1 MVFIFCQSMILTYN
15 VAMVKDNFSDETENL
30 HLRKILAT
38 NIRNLRAK
46 YHLTQERLAENA
58 EISLP
63 YLSDIEHCKTWVS
76 DKTLM
81 KLAKALHT
89 EPSQLLDEIS
99 SDYKQNS
106 ENLSEERIVDIIYQE
121 KKEIIKSIN
130 KLCDETIQK
139 ILDLE

>member
-1 MVFIFCQSMILTYN
+1 MP
-15 VAMVKDNFSDETENL
+15 KDNFSDEAENL
-30 HLRKILAT
+30 YLRKILST

-89 EPSQLLDEIS
+89 EPSQLLEDT
-99 SDYKQNS
+99 
-106 ENLSEERIVDIIYQE
+106 NLLSNKNTEKLTEEKIAEIIYQE
-121 KKEIIKSIN
+121 KKEMIKSIN
-130 KLCDETIQK
+130 KFCDDTIQK

>member
-1 MVFIFCQSMILTYN
+1 MILTYN
-15 VAMVKDNFSDETENL
+15 DFMPKDNFSDEAENL
-30 HLRKILAT
+30 YLRKILST

-76 DKTLM
+76 DKTLI

-89 EPSQLLDEIS
+89 EPSQLLEDT
-99 SDYKQNS
+99 
-106 ENLSEERIVDIIYQE
+106 NLLSNKNTEKLTEEKIADIIYQE
-121 KKEIIKSIN
+121 KKEMIKSIN
-130 KLCDETIQK
+130 KFCDDTIQK

>member
-1 MVFIFCQSMILTYN
+1 MP
-15 VAMVKDNFSDETENL
+15 KDNFSDEAENL
-30 HLRKILAT
+30 YLRKILST

-76 DKTLM
+76 DKTLI
-81 KLAKALHT
+81 KLAKALHS
-89 EPSQLLDEIS
+89 EPSQLLEDT
-99 SDYKQNS
+99 
-106 ENLSEERIVDIIYQE
+106 NLLSNKNTEKITEEKIADIIYQE
-121 KKEIIKSIN
+121 KKEMIKSIN
-130 KLCDETIQK
+130 KFCDDTIQK

>member
-1 MVFIFCQSMILTYN
+1 MILTYN
-15 VAMVKDNFSDETENL
+15 DSMPKDNFSDEAENL
-30 HLRKILAT
+30 YLRKILST

-76 DKTLM
+76 DKTLI

-89 EPSQLLDEIS
+89 EPSHLLEDT
-99 SDYKQNS
+99 
-106 ENLSEERIVDIIYQE
+106 NLLSNKNTEKLTEEKIADIIYQE
-121 KKEIIKSIN
+121 KKEMIKSIN
-130 KLCDETIQK
+130 KFCDDTIQK

>member
-1 MVFIFCQSMILTYN
+1 MILTYN
-15 VAMVKDNFSDETENL
+15 DFMPKDNFSDKAENL
-30 HLRKILAT
+30 YLRKILST

-76 DKTLM
+76 DKTLI
-81 KLAKALHT
+81 KLAKALHS
-89 EPSQLLDEIS
+89 EPSQLLEDT
-99 SDYKQNS
+99 
-106 ENLSEERIVDIIYQE
+106 NLLSNKNTEKLTEEKIADIIYQE
-121 KKEIIKSIN
+121 KKEMIKSIN
-130 KLCDETIQK
+130 KFCDDTIQK

>member
-1 MVFIFCQSMILTYN
+1 MILTYN
-15 VAMVKDNFSDETENL
+15 DSMPKDNFSDKVENL
-30 HLRKILAT
+30 YLRKILST

-76 DKTLM
+76 DKTLI

-89 EPSQLLDEIS
+89 EPSQLLEDT
-99 SDYKQNS
+99 
-106 ENLSEERIVDIIYQE
+106 NLLSNKNTEKLTEEKIADIIYQE
-121 KKEIIKSIN
+121 KKEMIKSIN
-130 KLCDETIQK
+130 KFCDDTIQK
-139 ILDLE
+139 ILDLK

>member
-1 MVFIFCQSMILTYN
+1 MP
-15 VAMVKDNFSDETENL
+15 KDNFSDEAENL
-30 HLRKILAT
+30 YLRKILST

-76 DKTLM
+76 DKTLI

-89 EPSQLLDEIS
+89 EPSQLLEDT
-99 SDYKQNS
+99 
-106 ENLSEERIVDIIYQE
+106 NLLSNKNTEKLTEEKIADIIYQE
-121 KKEIIKSIN
+121 KKEMIKSIN
-130 KLCDETIQK
+130 KFCDDTIQK

>member
-1 MVFIFCQSMILTYN
+1 MILTYN
-15 VAMVKDNFSDETENL
+15 DSMPKDNFSDEAENL
-30 HLRKILAT
+30 YLRKILST

-76 DKTLM
+76 DKTLI
-81 KLAKALHT
+81 KLAKALHS
-89 EPSQLLDEIS
+89 EPSQLLE
-99 SDYKQNS
+99 YT
-106 ENLSEERIVDIIYQE
+106 NLLSNKNTEKLTEEKIADIIYQE
-121 KKEIIKSIN
+121 KKEMIKAIN
-130 KLCDETIQK
+130 KFCDDTIQK

>member
-1 MVFIFCQSMILTYN
+1 MILTYN
-15 VAMVKDNFSDETENL
+15 GFMPKDNFSDEAENL
-30 HLRKILAT
+30 YLRKILST

-76 DKTLM
+76 DKTLI

-89 EPSQLLDEIS
+89 EPSQLLEDT
-99 SDYKQNS
+99 
-106 ENLSEERIVDIIYQE
+106 NLLSNKNTEKLTEEKIADIIYQE
-121 KKEIIKSIN
+121 KKEMIKSIN
-130 KLCDETIQK
+130 KFCDDTIQK

>member
-1 MVFIFCQSMILTYN
+1 MILTYN
-15 VAMVKDNFSDETENL
+15 DFMPKDNFSDEAENL
-30 HLRKILAT
+30 YLRKILST

-76 DKTLM
+76 DKTLI
-81 KLAKALHT
+81 KLAKALHS
-89 EPSQLLDEIS
+89 EPSQLLADT
-99 SDYKQNS
+99 
-106 ENLSEERIVDIIYQE
+106 NLLSNKNTEKLTEKKIADIIYQE
-121 KKEIIKSIN
+121 KKEMIKSIN
-130 KLCDETIQK
+130 KFCDDTIQK

>member
-1 MVFIFCQSMILTYN
+1 MILTYN
-15 VAMVKDNFSDETENL
+15 ISMSKETFSDETENL
-30 HLRKILAT
+30 YLRKILST
-38 NIRNLRAK
+38 NIRTLRAK

-76 DKTLM
+76 DKTLI

-89 EPSQLLDEIS
+89 EPSQLLEDINTIS
-99 SDYKQNS
+99 NKNT
-106 ENLSEERIVDIIYQE
+106 EKLNEEKIAQIIYQE
-121 KKEIIKSIN
+121 KKEMIKSIN
-130 KLCDETIQK
+130 KFCDDTIQK

>member
-1 MVFIFCQSMILTYN
+1 MP
-15 VAMVKDNFSDETENL
+15 KDNFSDKAENL
-30 HLRKILAT
+30 YLRKILST

-76 DKTLM
+76 DKTLI

-89 EPSQLLDEIS
+89 EPSQLLEDT
-99 SDYKQNS
+99 
-106 ENLSEERIVDIIYQE
+106 NLLSNKNTEKLTEEKIADIIYQE
-121 KKEIIKSIN
+121 KKEMIKSIN
-130 KLCDETIQK
+130 KFCDDTIQK

>member
-1 MVFIFCQSMILTYN
+1 MILTYN
-15 VAMVKDNFSDETENL
+15 ISMPKETFSDETENL
-30 HLRKILAT
+30 YLRKILST
-38 NIRNLRAK
+38 NIRTLRAK

-76 DKTLM
+76 DKTLI

-89 EPSQLLDEIS
+89 EPSQLLEDINTIS
-99 SDYKQNS
+99 NKKTEKLN
-106 ENLSEERIVDIIYQE
+106 EEKIAQIIYQE
-121 KKEIIKSIN
+121 KKEMIKSIN
-130 KLCDETIQK
+130 KFCDDTIQK

>member
-1 MVFIFCQSMILTYN
+1 MILTYN
-15 VAMVKDNFSDETENL
+15 DFMPKDNFSDKAENL
-30 HLRKILAT
+30 YLRKILST

-76 DKTLM
+76 DKTLI

-89 EPSQLLDEIS
+89 EPSQLLEDT
-99 SDYKQNS
+99 NF
-106 ENLSEERIVDIIYQE
+106 LSNKNTEKLTKEKIADIIYQE
-121 KKEIIKSIN
+121 KKEMIKSIN
-130 KLCDETIQK
+130 KFCDDTIQK

>member
-1 MVFIFCQSMILTYN
+1 MILTYN
-15 VAMVKDNFSDETENL
+15 GFMPKDNFSDEAENL
-30 HLRKILAT
+30 YLRKILST

-76 DKTLM
+76 DKTLI
-81 KLAKALHT
+81 KLAKALHS
-89 EPSQLLDEIS
+89 EPSQLLEDT
-99 SDYKQNS
+99 
-106 ENLSEERIVDIIYQE
+106 NLLSNKNTEKLTEEKIADIIYQE
-121 KKEIIKSIN
+121 KKEMIKSIN
-130 KLCDETIQK
+130 KFCDDTIQK

>member
-1 MVFIFCQSMILTYN
+1 MPKET
-15 VAMVKDNFSDETENL
+15 FSDEAENL
-30 HLRKILAT
+30 YLRKILST
-38 NIRNLRAK
+38 NIRTLRAK

-76 DKTLM
+76 DKTLI

-89 EPSQLLDEIS
+89 EPSQLLEDINTIS
-99 SDYKQNS
+99 NKNT
-106 ENLSEERIVDIIYQE
+106 EKLNEEKIAQIIYQE
-121 KKEIIKSIN
+121 KKEMIKSIN
-130 KLCDETIQK
+130 KFCDDTIQK

>member
-1 MVFIFCQSMILTYN
+1 MILTYN
-15 VAMVKDNFSDETENL
+15 ISMSKETFSDETENL
-30 HLRKILAT
+30 YLRKILST
-38 NIRNLRAK
+38 NIRTLRAK

-76 DKTLM
+76 DKTLI

-89 EPSQLLDEIS
+89 EPSQLLEDIDTIS
-99 SDYKQNS
+99 NKNT
-106 ENLSEERIVDIIYQE
+106 EKLSEEKIAQIIYQE
-121 KKEIIKSIN
+121 KKEMIKSIN
-130 KLCDETIQK
+130 KFCDDTIQK

>member
-1 MVFIFCQSMILTYN
+1 MILTYN
-15 VAMVKDNFSDETENL
+15 DSMPKDNFSDEAENL
-30 HLRKILAT
+30 YLRKILST

-76 DKTLM
+76 DKTLI
-81 KLAKALHT
+81 KLAKALHS
-89 EPSQLLDEIS
+89 EPSQLLEDT
-99 SDYKQNS
+99 
-106 ENLSEERIVDIIYQE
+106 NLLSNKNTEKLTEEKIADIIYQE
-121 KKEIIKSIN
+121 KKEMIKSIN
-130 KLCDETIQK
+130 KFCDDTIQK

>member
-1 MVFIFCQSMILTYN
+1 MLLTYN
-15 VAMVKDNFSDETENL
+15 ISMSKETFSDETENL
-30 HLRKILAT
+30 YLRKILST
-38 NIRNLRAK
+38 NIRTLRAK

-76 DKTLM
+76 DKTLI

-89 EPSQLLDEIS
+89 EPSQLLEDINTIS
-99 SDYKQNS
+99 NKKTEKLN
-106 ENLSEERIVDIIYQE
+106 EEKIAQIIYQE
-121 KKEIIKSIN
+121 KKEMIKSIN
-130 KLCDETIQK
+130 KFCDDTIQK

>member
-1 MVFIFCQSMILTYN
+1 MILTYN
-15 VAMVKDNFSDETENL
+15 ISMPKETFSDETENL
-30 HLRKILAT
+30 YLRKILST
-38 NIRNLRAK
+38 NIRTLRAK

-76 DKTLM
+76 DKTLI

-89 EPSQLLDEIS
+89 EPSQLLEDINTIS
-99 SDYKQNS
+99 NKNT
-106 ENLSEERIVDIIYQE
+106 EKLNEEKIAQIIYQE
-121 KKEIIKSIN
+121 KKEMIKSIN
-130 KLCDETIQK
+130 KFCDDTIQK

>member
-1 MVFIFCQSMILTYN
+1 MILTYN
-15 VAMVKDNFSDETENL
+15 DSMPKDNFSDKAENL
-30 HLRKILAT
+30 YLRKILST

-76 DKTLM
+76 DKTLI
-81 KLAKALHT
+81 KLAKALHS
-89 EPSQLLDEIS
+89 EPSQLLEDT
-99 SDYKQNS
+99 
-106 ENLSEERIVDIIYQE
+106 NLLSNKNTEKLTEEKIADIIYQE
-121 KKEIIKSIN
+121 KKEMIKSIN
-130 KLCDETIQK
+130 KFCDDTIQK

>member
-1 MVFIFCQSMILTYN
+1 MLLNIPPTTEGLFHEIDCKNLLTWNEHIKDIF
-15 VAMVKDNFSDETENL
+15 K
-30 HLRKILAT
+30 T
-38 NIRNLRAK
+38 N
-46 YHLTQERLAENA
+46 LAENA

-130 KLCDETIQK
+130 KLCDDTIQK

>member
-1 MVFIFCQSMILTYN
+1 MILTYN
-15 VAMVKDNFSDETENL
+15 ISMPKETFSDEAENL
-30 HLRKILAT
+30 YLRKILST
-38 NIRNLRAK
+38 NIRTLRAK

-76 DKTLM
+76 DKTLI

-89 EPSQLLDEIS
+89 EPSQLLEDINTIS
-99 SDYKQNS
+99 NKNT
-106 ENLSEERIVDIIYQE
+106 EKLNEEKIAQIIYQE
-121 KKEIIKSIN
+121 KKEMIKSIN
-130 KLCDETIQK
+130 KFCDDTIQK

>member
-1 MVFIFCQSMILTYN
+1 MILTYN
-15 VAMVKDNFSDETENL
+15 ISMPKETFSDETENL
-30 HLRKILAT
+30 YLRKILST
-38 NIRNLRAK
+38 NIRTLRAK

-76 DKTLM
+76 DKTLI

-89 EPSQLLDEIS
+89 EPSQLLEDINTVSNKNTE
-99 SDYKQNS
+99 KLN
-106 ENLSEERIVDIIYQE
+106 EEKIAQIIYQE
-121 KKEIIKSIN
+121 KKEMIKSIN
-130 KLCDETIQK
+130 KFCDDTIQK